1 VSLAGALYLGTIDR
15 SNKLIGR
22 FRAFEQ
28 ETGFVATV
36 VLEKKYY
43 QEDRTRTGISNPNW
57 RTQIRDGQNATT
69 PLSGVYTS
77 ISSNPLR
84 YALTY
89 YNSSVKRY
97 RYIEGSGD
105 GALTCPQ
112 IGFPTTACTLSS
124 VNAINKASAKFYKK
138 IRLAQVQM
146 SGPTFLGELAETARM
161 LRKPAAA
168 IQDKVRGYLGKLG
181 KAKRANP
188 KTWTKTIADTWLEQ
202 SFGWAP
208 LIHDAQDAAK
218 AYSRLG
224 EKRDSGPVVAG
235 FIDTADAPFPYNPL
249 GNYTVT
255 QSNNKVRWFMR
266 GRAID
271 QVTVRFKGHLLAQPE
286 MTPWDNFALFGFT
299 PSEFVPTAWELLPY
313 SFLVD
318 YFTNIGDILS
328 SSVTSTARLAWSNRT
343 IRSLRVTLVTPVMDM
358 INTDN
363 ANAGWSRINDNS
375 SGGACTCTKS
385 TISRTVGGL
394 ELPSLQFNLELGLG
408 QGLNLAALIAS
419 ANGLFPQKRNFH
431 L

>member
-1 VSLAGALYLGTIDR
+1 
-15 SNKLIGR
+15 
-22 FRAFEQ
+22 
-28 ETGFVATV
+28 
-36 VLEKKYY
+36 
-43 QEDRTRTGISNPNW
+43 
-57 RTQIRDGQNATT
+57 
-69 PLSGVYTS
+69 
-77 ISSNPLR
+77 
-84 YALTY
+84 
-89 YNSSVKRY
+89 
-97 RYIEGSGD
+97 
-105 GALTCPQ
+105 
-112 IGFPTTACTLSS
+112 
-124 VNAINKASAKFYKK
+124 
-138 IRLAQVQM
+138 
-146 SGPTFLGELAETARM
+146 
-161 LRKPAAA
+161 
-168 IQDKVRGYLGKLG
+168 
-181 KAKRANP
+181 
-188 KTWTKTIADTWLEQ
+188 
-202 SFGWAP
+202 
-208 LIHDAQDAAK
+208 
-218 AYSRLG
+218 
-224 EKRDSGPVVAG
+224 
-235 FIDTADAPFPYNPL
+235 
-249 GNYTVT
+249 
-255 QSNNKVRWFMR
+255 MR

-343 IRSLRVTLVTPVMDM
+343 IRSLRVTLVTPVIDM